1 MKYDE
6 AKRLIILEWD
16 RWIQTQPIDS
26 GNASGRDS
34 LKFVL
39 ELRDARSALL
49 NFQPKGR
56 DKWRL
61 IHAWLLSERR
71 VAGGIGIHPY
81 TAAVNRRSRARSRT
95 DSDDPVRRDR
105 VCCPKAEDMGQ
116 PTRQADLPRNKP
128 VTPSHPGLGSSAR
141 RSR

>member
-39 ELRDARSALL
+39 ELQDARSALL

-71 VAGGIGIHPY
+71 VAGGIGIHPIP
-81 TAAVNRRSRARSRT
+81 RRSTGARARDRGLTAMILFAGIGSAQRSKIWDSRL
-95 DSDDPVRRDR
+95 VR
-105 VCCPKAEDMGQ
+105 
-116 PTRQADLPRNKP
+116 PTFRAINP
-128 VTPSHPGLGSSAR
+128 
-141 RSR
+141 

>member
-81 TAAVNRRSRARSRT
+81 TAAANRRSRARLRT

-105 VCCPKAEDMGQ
+105 ICPKVEDMGQ
-116 PTRQADLPRNKP
+116 PTRQADLPCNKP
-128 VTPSHPGLGSSAR
+128 AMPSRPGIGSSAR